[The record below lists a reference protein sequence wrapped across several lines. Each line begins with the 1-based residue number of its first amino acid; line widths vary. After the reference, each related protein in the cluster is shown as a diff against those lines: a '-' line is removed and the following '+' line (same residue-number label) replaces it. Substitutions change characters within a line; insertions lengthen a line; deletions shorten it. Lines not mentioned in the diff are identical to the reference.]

1 MSSSSLLLKDLS
13 KFVGIPLLIVGCVG
27 GLLNVVV
34 FVSLKTFRK
43 SACGYYLTLMS
54 IVNVGQLLIDL
65 LNYILKNGYS
75 LDLTLSSRFVCKLSY
90 YLSQWCALV
99 SLTCLC
105 LSTIDQ
111 YLKTHIRQ
119 RYQQLSSIEM
129 SFRLSLIGI
138 IVWLIHGIVFLIY
151 FDHHLSSQSQQIRC
165 MIINRTFQEYYL
177 YFYTVML
184 TGYLPVILTIVF
196 GCLAYRNV
204 RQISYRT
211 IPMVRQQ
218 LDKQLTTMVLLLDV
232 FNVITL
238 LPYPLIFTISS
249 LANFKTNPNLSAKI
263 NLLSNLTFYFYYLYF
278 AVSRLIRVEIEN
290 RNDKMLFL

>member
-75 LDLTLSSRFVCKLSY
+75 LDSTLSSRFLRKLSY

-238 LPYPLIFTISS
+238 LPYPLIFTINS

-278 AVSRLIRVEIEN
+278 AVSCYSN
-290 RNDKMLFL
+290 

>member
-13 KFVGIPLLIVGCVG
+13 RFFGIVLLIVGCVG

-75 LDLTLSSRFVCKLSY
+75 LDSTLSSRFLRKLSY

-129 SFRLSLIGI
+129 SSRLSLIGI
-138 IVWLIHGIVFLIY
+138 VIWLIHGIVFLIY
-151 FDHHLSSQSQQIRC
+151 FDHGLSSQSQQIRC

-218 LDKQLTTMVLLLDV
+218 LDKQLTTMVLFLDV

-238 LPYPLIFTISS
+238 LPYPLIFTINS

-278 AVSRLIRVEIEN
+278 AVSCYSN
-290 RNDKMLFL
+290 

>member
-1 MSSSSLLLKDLS
+1 M
-13 KFVGIPLLIVGCVG
+13 
-27 GLLNVVV
+27 
-34 FVSLKTFRK
+34 
-43 SACGYYLTLMS
+43 
-54 IVNVGQLLIDL
+54 
-65 LNYILKNGYS
+65 
-75 LDLTLSSRFVCKLSY
+75 SSRFLCKLSY

-119 RYQQLSSIEM
+119 RYQQLNSIEM
-129 SFRLSLIGI
+129 SYRLSLIGI

-177 YFYTVML
+177 YFYTVVL
-184 TGYLPVILTIVF
+184 TSYLPVMLTIVF

-218 LDKQLTTMVLLLDV
+218 LDKQLTTMVLFLDV

-278 AVSRLIRVEIEN
+278 AVSCYSN
-290 RNDKMLFL
+290 